1 MRKPL
6 LLIFLTMV
14 LACLTVS
21 AQKANKKRV
30 YEKEY
35 KWEYNNMRY
44 TVSLHINKRLY
55 SYYRDQREHS
65 VYLYRFGDN
74 EVQPNYNA
82 FMLSEH
88 DRQVINPLAKQL
100 NGLGHTELER
110 IYLALTFV
118 QSLPYAYDI
127 DTKGRDE
134 YLRFPIETLVDGC
147 GDCEDKVML
156 LAALLH
162 EMDIDIAL
170 LSMPQHLALG
180 VNCNALEGDGYF
192 LSQDKRYYYAETT
205 LANWKIGQVPKN
217 YSSEVT
223 EVIPIEGTPHLLC
236 KDIHLQMP
244 QTYGNYER
252 SVCRLSFDL
261 LNQGPKRAAGLWVKV
276 RFVEQGKRKSV
287 LSEESFFLDDLEE
300 GEMREETLSFRG
312 VVNNN
317 SAIEI
322 ELGGRKIPVHTYNLD
337 LDYRKVR

>member
-1 MRKPL
+1 
-6 LLIFLTMV
+6 
-14 LACLTVS
+14 
-21 AQKANKKRV
+21 
-30 YEKEY
+30 
-35 KWEYNNMRY
+35 MRY
-44 TVSLHINKRLY
+44 TVSLQINKRLY
-55 SYYRDQREHS
+55 HYYSNQREHS

-82 FMLSEH
+82 FMLSER
-88 DRQVINPLAKQL
+88 DRQVIKPLAKQL
-100 NGLGHTELER
+100 NGFVHSELDR

-134 YLRFPIETLVDGC
+134 YLRYPIETLVDGC

-156 LAALLH
+156 LAALLY
-162 EMDIDIAL
+162 EMDIDIVL

-180 VNCNALEGDGYF
+180 VRCNALESDGYY
-192 LSQDKRYYYAETT
+192 LWEDKHYYYAETT
-205 LANWKIGQVPKN
+205 LANWKIGQVPKS

-223 EVIPIEGTPHLLC
+223 EVIPIVATPHLLC
-236 KDIHLQMP
+236 KDIHLNMP

-252 SVCRLSFDL
+252 SMFRISFDL

-276 RFVEQGKRKSV
+276 RIVEKDGKKAI

-312 VVNNN
+312 IVNSN

-322 ELGGRKIPVHTYNLD
+322 ELGGRKIPAHTYDLD
-337 LDYRKVR
+337 LNYRRVR